1 MYLLQQSNISQ
12 NSLAVG
18 VHWFTMLTLGVGILR
33 YGFQLPC
40 LLAGSHKADS
50 VFGSQLTPERIRPY
64 SSFQTCLSSVP
75 ISGCHDV
82 VQTTL
87 KFLSVFRLVL
97 RMYVYVYTYIYI
109 YVHVFRIIH
118 IYVKHIKRQYLI

>member
-1 MYLLQQSNISQ
+1 MYFLQQSIISQ

-18 VHWFTMLTLGVGILR
+18 VHWFTMLTLGVGICDMAFNSHVFWQEPQG
-33 YGFQLPC
+33 GFC
-40 LLAGSHKADS
+40 
-50 VFGSQLTPERIRPY
+50 IRKSIDTRTNP
-64 SSFQTCLSSVP
+64 SFETCLSSVP

-82 VQTTL
+82 ETTL

-109 YVHVFRIIH
+109 YIYMYVHVFRIMH